1 MDRRAFIHRI
11 ATSTFIVSLSGYLPA
26 ALAGVFVTKG
36 ALRALPAFLDT
47 LLPDDG
53 APSATQLEVDQQLI
67 RHAGGIENYPRL
79 LQLGCQWLDR
89 QALTTGTASFGQLGP
104 AAREGIVAAAERA
117 PENSVQKLF
126 FDRVKSDTF
135 TFYYSNPASWP
146 AIGFSGPP
154 QPVGFP
160 DFAAPPKVRS

>member
-1 MDRRAFIHRI
+1 MDRRAFVNRI
-11 ATSTFIVSLSGYLPA
+11 ATSTFVVSLSGYIPA
-26 ALAGVFVTKG
+26 ALAGVFVTRG
-36 ALRALPAFLDT
+36 ALRSLPAFLDT

-53 APSATQLEVDQQLI
+53 APSATQLEVDRQLI
-67 RHAGGIENYPRL
+67 RHAGGIANYPRL
-79 LQLGCQWLDR
+79 LQLGCQWLDEKASSR
-89 QALTTGTASFGQLGP
+89 GTASFAQLGP
-104 AAREGIVAAAERA
+104 GAQEEIVAAAELA

-126 FDRVKSDTF
+126 FERVKSDSF
-135 TFYYSNPASWP
+135 TFYYSNPASWS